1 MSQWS
6 KTDNA
11 ANSVQWAVA
20 GFNKVANT
28 SNKTTFYA
36 NATMGAFVANVAI
49 GQFGIDPSETTSNK
63 KIAHA
68 GWNIRK
74 EGEGGRA
81 GRITYETIVAMGSIT
96 GDGDGV
102 LMANTTSNTAQ
113 SIG

>member
-1 MSQWS
+1 MSQWG

-11 ANSVQWAVA
+11 SNSALWAVA
-20 GFNKVANT
+20 QFKTVANT
-28 SNKTTFYA
+28 LNITAFYA
-36 NATMGAFVANVAI
+36 NQTSNSFVTNAEV
-49 GQFGIDPSETTSNK
+49 GQFGIDPSETSSNK
-63 KIAHA
+63 KIPHA
-68 GWNIRK
+68 GWNIRT
-74 EGEGGRA
+74 EGRGGRA